1 MTTQAFELQA
11 VSDEELMAAAGGHGS
26 PFTHKDRDVD
36 LQHLAQQRNA
46 HGDRHGLQSLGSH
59 NVATM
64 G

>member
-11 VSDEELMAAAGGHGS
+11 VSDEELQAAAGGHGS
-26 PFTHKDRDVD
+26 PFTHKDRDFD
-36 LQHLAQQRNA
+36 LQHLAQQRTA